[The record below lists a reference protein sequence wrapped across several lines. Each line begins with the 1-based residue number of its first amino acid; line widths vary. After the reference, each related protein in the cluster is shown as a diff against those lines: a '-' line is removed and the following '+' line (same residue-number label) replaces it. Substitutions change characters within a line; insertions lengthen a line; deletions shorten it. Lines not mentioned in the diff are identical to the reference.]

1 MKLNMM
7 KNDEKII
14 SEHKWIP
21 WNRYLFL
28 LEVDGKKTICLGRF
42 RRAENLRR
50 TARRLV
56 ALKGYLPTIV
66 DTKKNEVVSY
76 K

>member
-1 MKLNMM
+1 M

-28 LEVDGKKTICLGRF
+28 LEVDGKKTILGRF

-50 TARRLV
+50 TAERL
-56 ALKGYLPTIV
+56 AAFKGYLPTIV
-66 DTKKNEVVSY
+66 DTKKSVVIPY